1 MRIDQLSIVEL
12 LTILRTMRN
21 SPDGFVSL
29 DEMVQFGRNNVH
41 LKKILV

>member
-41 LKKILV
+41 LK

>member
-41 LKKILV
+41 LKKK